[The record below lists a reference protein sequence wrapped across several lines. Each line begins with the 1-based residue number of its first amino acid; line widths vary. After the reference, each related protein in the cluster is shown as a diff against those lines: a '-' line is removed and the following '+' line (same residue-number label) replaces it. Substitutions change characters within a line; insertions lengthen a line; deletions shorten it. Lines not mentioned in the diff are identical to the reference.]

1 MNNPSERRV
10 KMKILT
16 LALTALAILAIV
28 GAAMAVAPGKTSE
41 WDTSM
46 GKVTFDGKTHA
57 DAGLKCTDC
66 HPKVFQMKAGGFD
79 ATMPDHNANE
89 KYCWTCHDGTKAFE
103 TKGNCA
109 KCHVK

>member
-1 MNNPSERRV
+1 
-10 KMKILT
+10 MKVLT

-28 GAAMAVAPGKTSE
+28 GAAMAVAPGKTTE
-41 WDTSM
+41 WETSM

-66 HPKVFQMKAGGFD
+66 HPGTFQMKAGSFD
-79 ATMPDHNANE
+79 ATMADHNAGE
-89 KYCWTCHDGTKAFE
+89 KYCWTCHNGDKAFE
-103 TKGNCA
+103 TKGNCN

>member
-1 MNNPSERRV
+1 
-10 KMKILT
+10 MKVLTLILT
-16 LALTALAILAIV
+16 TLAILAIV
-28 GAAMAVAPGKTSE
+28 GAALAVPPGKTAT

-66 HPKVFQMKAGGFD
+66 HPSIFQMKAGSFK
-79 ATMPDHNANE
+79 ATMADHTAGE
-89 KYCWTCHDGTKAFE
+89 KYCWTCHNGTKAFA
-103 TKGNCA
+103 TTGNCN